1 MQTMPLTVALYIA
14 FDLGSTRWTIAFSDG
29 RRAKPRVRTI
39 QAGDVDTLFVEA
51 DGARRRL
58 SVPSDAATISC
69 FEAGRDGFWLH
80 RLLEERGWKN
90 HVIDAGSL
98 EAPSKKRAKTDR
110 IDADKLLDR
119 LVRHV
124 RGEHV
129 WSVVAVP
136 SAEIEDIRRVERER
150 ERLKKERSGLCS
162 RFWSVLALYGVLKRS
177 KKPPADVEKLCD
189 VAGRPLPPRAANEVR
204 RLRQRLDLL
213 DAQIAELEADR
224 EEVTKCEPKVQKIYT
239 MLASICGIGPLSAFV
254 LASESFGWR
263 TFANTRQV
271 SASIGLAPTPHQS
284 DRIRREKGIS
294 KAARPK
300 LRSLMVQ
307 LAWLWLRYQPDTQ
320 LSRWYSERFASG
332 GGRAKRIGIVALAR
346 KIYVALWKYVEHGE
360 LPAGL
365 ALKPA

>member
-1 MQTMPLTVALYIA
+1 M
-14 FDLGSTRWTIAFSDG
+14 
-29 RRAKPRVRTI
+29 
-39 QAGDVDTLFVEA
+39 
-51 DGARRRL
+51 
-58 SVPSDAATISC
+58 
-69 FEAGRDGFWLH
+69 
-80 RLLEERGWKN
+80 
-90 HVIDAGSL
+90 
-98 EAPSKKRAKTDR
+98 
-110 IDADKLLDR
+110 
-119 LVRHV
+119 

-136 SAEIEDIRRVERER
+136 AAEVEDIRRVERER

-177 KKPPADVEKLCD
+177 KKPPVDIEKLRD
-189 VAGRPLPPRAANEVR
+189 AAGRPLPLRATNEVR

-213 DAQIAELEADR
+213 DEQIAELEADR
-224 EEVTKCEPKVQKIYT
+224 EEAAKHEPKIQKIYT

-254 LASESFGWR
+254 LATESFGWR

-284 DRIRREKGIS
+284 DRMQREKGIS

-307 LAWLWLRYQPDTQ
+307 LAWLWLKYQPDSQ
-320 LSRWYSERFASG
+320 LTRWYIERFASA

-365 ALKPA
+365 ALKRS